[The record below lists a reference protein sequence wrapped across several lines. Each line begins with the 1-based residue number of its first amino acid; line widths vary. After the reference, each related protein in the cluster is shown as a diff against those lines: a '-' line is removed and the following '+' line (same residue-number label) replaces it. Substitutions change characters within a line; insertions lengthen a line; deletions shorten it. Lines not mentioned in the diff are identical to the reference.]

1 MKQILLFNLKH
12 LTSNLDQ
19 LHINQF
25 VNYTPSTF
33 YTSDIE
39 DKIVLVFWSS
49 RLLMIK
55 CIDWLKTKIFP

>member
-25 VNYTPSTF
+25 VNYTHSTF
-33 YTSDIE
+33 CTSDIE